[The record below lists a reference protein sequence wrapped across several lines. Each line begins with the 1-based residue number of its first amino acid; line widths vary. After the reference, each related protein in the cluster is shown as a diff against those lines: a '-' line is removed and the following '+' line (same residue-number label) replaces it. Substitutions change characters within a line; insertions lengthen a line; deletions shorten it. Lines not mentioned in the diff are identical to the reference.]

1 MAEKKI
7 NGRTFKT
14 EPMLAMESLV
24 LQGRLFKAVGPAIG
38 KLGDVLKG
46 RGPDASDEAKEAS
59 NSAAISAFGSLFA
72 NSDPKQLAELV
83 RDIIEVAMIKGDSGE
98 YRQCDF
104 DGDFTGK
111 QKDIVP
117 VVMWVL
123 GEQYGD
129 FFAGLPGIGNL
140 KRLATA

>member
-14 EPMLAMESLV
+14 EPMLAMDSLV
-24 LQGRLFKAVGPAIG
+24 LQGRLFKAVGPAIA

-46 RGPDASDEAKEAS
+46 RGENATPEEKAASDASAIAAFAAIFS
-59 NSAAISAFGSLFA
+59 NSE
-72 NSDPKQLAELV
+72 PKQLAELI
-83 RDIIEVAMIKGDSGE
+83 RDVIEVAMIKGDSGD

-104 DGDFTGK
+104 DGDFTGQ

-123 GEQYGD
+123 GVQYGD

-140 KRLATA
+140 AKLAKT

>member
-14 EPMLAMESLV
+14 EPMLAMAALV
-24 LQGRLFKAVGPAIG
+24 LQARLFKAVGPAIAR
-38 KLGDVLKG
+38 LGDVLKG
-46 RGPDASDEAKEAS
+46 RGEGATEEQKDASNA
-59 NSAAISAFGSLFA
+59 AAISAFAALFS
-72 NSDPKQLAELV
+72 NSDPEQLAKLV
-83 RDIIEVAMIKGDSGE
+83 RDIIEVAMVKGDSGE

-104 DGDFTGK
+104 DGDFTGQ

-123 GEQYGD
+123 GEQFGD

-140 KRLATA
+140 KKLALP

>member
-14 EPMLAMESLV
+14 EPMLAMDSLV
-24 LQGRLFKAVGPAIG
+24 LQARLLKAVGPAVA

-46 RGPDASDEAKEAS
+46 RGENATPEQKAASDA
-59 NSAAISAFGSLFA
+59 AAIGAFSALFA
-72 NSDPKQLAELV
+72 NSEPRQLAELIK
-83 RDIIEVAMIKGDSGE
+83 DIIEVAMIKGDSGE
-98 YRQCDF
+98 YRQADF
-104 DGDFTGK
+104 DGDFTGQ
-111 QKDIVP
+111 QKDIIP

-123 GEQYGD
+123 GEQFGD

-140 KRLATA
+140 KKLAAT